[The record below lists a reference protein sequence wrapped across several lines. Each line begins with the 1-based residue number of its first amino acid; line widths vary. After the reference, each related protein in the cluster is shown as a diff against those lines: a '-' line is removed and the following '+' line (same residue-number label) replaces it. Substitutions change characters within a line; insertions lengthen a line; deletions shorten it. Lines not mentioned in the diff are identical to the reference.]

1 MYRGKHE
8 KKLKQNWGKPAALL
22 VSLVLLVGV
31 AVGGTLAY
39 LVTNTDPIENQ
50 FTPSKVT
57 TTVEEKLD
65 GNVKK
70 NVKIKNTGDTE
81 AWIRAAVV
89 ITWQDENGNVY
100 GGTQPVAGTDYTI
113 EWNVDEQKTDHEKWF
128 KGKDGFY
135 YWTKPV
141 KSQEE
146 DANNCFTG
154 VLITECKLVAGKAPE
169 GYALTVE
176 IIGSGIQSKPADV
189 FNDNWGT
196 SSGLQVNNAGDTL
209 VTKPSQNTGGGN

>member
-8 KKLKQNWGKPAALL
+8 KKLKQNWGKSVALL

-89 ITWQDENGNVY
+89 ITWQDANGNVY
-100 GGTQPVAGTDYTI
+100 GSVQPVAGTDKDYTI
-113 EWNVDEQKTDHEKWF
+113 TYDLSNGWV
-128 KGKDGFY
+128 KGDDGFY

-141 KSQEE
+141 APN
-146 DANNCFTG
+146 DLTG
-154 VLITECKLVAGKAPE
+154 ELITKCEPKSPSTAPE

-176 IIGSGIQSKPADV
+176 IIGSGIQSKPASV
-189 FNDNWGT
+189 FNDNWA
-196 SSGLQVNNAGDTL
+196 SSGLQVNAAGDTL
-209 VTKPSQNTGGGN
+209 EKGTTSTTGGGK

>member
-1 MYRGKHE
+1 MYRGKHG
-8 KKLKQNWGKPAALL
+8 KKSPIWGWGKPAALL

-57 TTVEEKLD
+57 TTVEEELSGD
-65 GNVKK
+65 VKSE
-70 NVKIKNTGDTE
+70 VKIKNTGDTE

-89 ITWQDENGNVY
+89 ITWQDANGNVY
-100 GGTQPVAGTDYTI
+100 GGTQPVADTDYTI

-128 KGKDGFY
+128 KGSDGFY

-141 KSQEE
+141 
-146 DANNCFTG
+146 APNALTG
-154 VLITECKLVAGKAPE
+154 ELIKECKPTSPSTAPE

-176 IIGSGIQSKPADV
+176 IIGSGIQSKPASV

-196 SSGLQVNNAGDTL
+196 SSGLKVNDAGNALEESTAS
-209 VTKPSQNTGGGN
+209 TTGGGN

>member
-39 LVTNTDPIENQ
+39 LATNTDPIENQ

-57 TTVEEKLD
+57 TTVEETLE
-65 GNVKK
+65 GNVKSE
-70 NVKIKNTGDTE
+70 VKIKNTGDTE

-89 ITWQDENGNVY
+89 ITWQNEAGNVY

-113 EWNVDEQKTDHEKWF
+113 SWNKDTTNSDGNWVT
-128 KGKDGFY
+128 GKDGFY

-141 KSQEE
+141 
-146 DANNCFTG
+146 APNGLTG
-154 VLITECKLVAGKAPE
+154 ELITECKPVEGKAPE

-176 IIGSGIQSKPADV
+176 IIGSGIQSKPASV
-189 FNDNWGT
+189 FNDNWA
-196 SSGLQVNNAGDTL
+196 SSGLQVNNAGNTL
-209 VTKPSQNTGGGN
+209 VTKSSQNTGGGN